1 MTQPPTVQHPSTTAD
16 PVTPTHT
23 TTPQLSSASPD
34 TPTKK
39 DTPQQVQ
46 TPKMKGYSRIG
57 VGVRP
62 DKDPNPDPVVP
73 VLSSGAA
80 ITDNMN
86 EKNDGL
92 GYGIELDQ
100 YDLRELEMDRG
111 EGSSSSST
119 RAVILNSQPL
129 ESTST
134 LPEPDMPVT
143 PPELESDVEIPDIAE
158 LKRMSE
164 RISTGS
170 GEADKE
176 ELVGMVGHVHFIICT
191 AMLMIQRSGR
201 S

>member
-1 MTQPPTVQHPSTTAD
+1 MTQPPTVQHPPTTAD

-39 DTPQQVQ
+39 DTPQQIQ

-73 VLSSGAA
+73 VLSSGAG
-80 ITDNMN
+80 ITDDMN

-119 RAVILNSQPL
+119 REVTLNSQPL
-129 ESTST
+129 ETTTT
-134 LPEPDMPVT
+134 LPDPDMPIT
-143 PPELESDVEIPDIAE
+143 PPELEREVEMPDIAE
-158 LKRMSE
+158 LRRMSE
-164 RISTGS
+164 RINSES
-170 GEADKE
+170 GDTDKE
-176 ELVGMVGHVHFIICT
+176 ELVGMVSAAQRWVGT
-191 AMLMIQRSGR
+191 SMLTV
-201 S
+201 